1 MDNKLLG
8 LLGIGV
14 AAYLLLNKKKDETVA
29 IVSNTEPTLPPIDPT
44 VPSLPPLLDEPIFV
58 PPLPTPG
65 QVVVPGSGNIIVGC
79 MDPNSITYNPLANS
93 EPDILDANGFPLCQ
107 YGDPYTEVPADVLG
121 CVDPNSSTYNPLA
134 TLDDGS
140 CFYPPAP
147 ILGCTDPQALNFDY
161 NATSDNG
168 TCAYNPPPMP
178 IAGCMDPSALNY
190 DSLAVA
196 DDGSCQ
202 YPPVQIVGCT
212 DPLADNYNPNA
223 TVGCSTSPNSGNVV
237 TNVNTGVPYSS
248 GFDGTFMIGDY

>member
-29 IVSNTEPTLPPIDPT
+29 IVSNTEPTLPPTEPIVVPPSMPIYVEEPIIVTPQPTFPPIDTDDPIT
-44 VPSLPPLLDEPIFV
+44 ILPP
-58 PPLPTPG
+58 PP
-65 QVVVPGSGNIIVGC
+65 QK
-79 MDPNSITYNPLANS
+79 
-93 EPDILDANGFPLCQ
+93 
-107 YGDPYTEVPADVLG
+107 
-121 CVDPNSSTYNPLA
+121 
-134 TLDDGS
+134 
-140 CFYPPAP
+140 
-147 ILGCTDPQALNFDY
+147 ILGCTDSNANNFAPGANTDDGSCTY
-161 NATSDNG
+161 TVFGCTNPRADNFNPNANSDDG
-168 TCAYNPPPMP
+168 TCYLTPPPMP

-237 TNVNTGVPYSS
+237 TNVNTGLPYSS